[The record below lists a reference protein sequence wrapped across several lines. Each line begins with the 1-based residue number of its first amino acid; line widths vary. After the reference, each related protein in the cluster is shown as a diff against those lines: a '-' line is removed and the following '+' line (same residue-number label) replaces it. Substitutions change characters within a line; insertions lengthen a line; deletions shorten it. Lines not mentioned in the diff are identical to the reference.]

1 LPERGHFCVSV
12 GGDEI
17 MIGPASDDLILKIHL
32 DKAAGIVNKIET
44 LNTTSSSPP
53 INQTNKRNNSKDGK
67 QKTKVVVDPSGV
79 DRQNDISINDDDEDD
94 DDDDDATNE
103 KNVLS
108 DGAFSAPTIKQRI
121 REGEVLDFTI
131 YPARHHVLEDKEE
144 VLAGIRR
151 ELVS

>member
-1 LPERGHFCVSV
+1 
-12 GGDEI
+12 
-17 MIGPASDDLILKIHL
+17 
-32 DKAAGIVNKIET
+32 
-44 LNTTSSSPP
+44 
-53 INQTNKRNNSKDGK
+53 
-67 QKTKVVVDPSGV
+67 
-79 DRQNDISINDDDEDD
+79 
-94 DDDDDATNE
+94 
-103 KNVLS
+103 VLS